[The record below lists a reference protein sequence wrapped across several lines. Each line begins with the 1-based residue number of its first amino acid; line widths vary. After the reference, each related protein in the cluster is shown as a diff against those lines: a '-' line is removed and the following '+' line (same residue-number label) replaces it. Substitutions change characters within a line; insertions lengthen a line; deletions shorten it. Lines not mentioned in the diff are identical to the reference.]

1 MDNVDGDV
9 GYVDGELIQA
19 MTRAARLGITVG
31 EIATES
37 DISRVTIWRWRTRRA
52 PNWSR
57 REFLLAVIRE
67 LAAERGA
74 LAKKL
79 ATL

>member
-1 MDNVDGDV
+1 MDNVDG
-9 GYVDGELIQA
+9 ELTQA

-37 DISRVTIWRWRTRRA
+37 GISRVTIWRWRTRGA
-52 PNWSR
+52 PWHR

>member
-9 GYVDGELIQA
+9 GYIDGELTQA

-37 DISRVTIWRWRTRRA
+37 GISRVTIWRWRTRRA
-52 PNWSR
+52 PWHR